1 MSHQGRLWW
10 TASLFRPPNFT
21 RFSSPKTA
29 ISYCDVFV
37 LRDLYCIWMDEVLPK
52 THMCGIMSAL
62 FPKAVINTF
71 MNRNQDE
78 HFDIV

>member
-1 MSHQGRLWW
+1 MTFGVLLLH
-10 TASLFRPPNFT
+10 PPNFT
-21 RFSSPKTA
+21 RFFSPKTA

-52 THMCGIMSAL
+52 TYMCEIMSAL
-62 FPKAVINTF
+62 LPKTTRDDF
-71 MNRNQDE
+71 MIRNQDE